1 MHGSAGFCSKPIVI
15 ESDSDDDKENQV
27 EGNPSDEEEQET
39 EEEERSRQQ
48 RLRRELRALGIT
60 QTEGMKESIMMKILY

>member
-15 ESDSDDDKENQV
+15 